1 MIATP
6 PTLSKSRFLSGLQCP
21 LRLWY
26 QCYNR
31 ELASEITPRQQAI
44 FNMGHEVGLL
54 ATEIFPGGILISED
68 HRHHEDAVAS
78 TIKAI
83 HNRNWQ
89 ALFEAAFRENNVRIR
104 ADILERRTGDRWNL
118 IEVKSA
124 TLVKDEYLTDVA
136 VQYHV
141 LKTAG
146 LDLDQIFLMHI
157 NREYVFD
164 GKRLDLKKLF
174 ILGDVTSNAI
184 HLQNFVQENLI
195 ELKAM
200 LSRPQPPDIEPS
212 RHCHRPHTCEFWE
225 HCTRNMPENWIFNLT
240 GIRQERMIDLSGK
253 GIIRIDEIPDTFPLS
268 AIQQRIRTCVA
279 ESRAYV
285 SKDMRAILK
294 DVKYPAHFL
303 DFETV
308 SPAIPRYAGT
318 RPYQTIPFQWSDHI
332 LFDDGKIEHR
342 EYLCSEDKDPR
353 DEFGRTLLNTLGSS
367 GTIFIYTNYEKRII
381 NELAEYLPGYRAD
394 LLKTIDRFKDLC
406 AIIKEHF
413 YHLEFHGSFSLKAVL
428 PALIP
433 EMSYT
438 NLTIQEGAFASVEY
452 LRMIDPSTPHDEKH
466 KIRKSLLTYCSHD
479 TLAMLRIRDELIQ
492 RGQIYD

>member
-31 ELASEITPRQQAI
+31 TLASQITPLQQAI
-44 FNMGHEVGLL
+44 FDMGHEVGIL
-54 ATEIFPGGILISED
+54 ATELFPGGILISED
-68 HRHHEDAVAS
+68 HLHHEGAVAS

-83 HNRNWQ
+83 HNRDKGV
-89 ALFEAAFRENNVRIR
+89 LFEAAFLENGVRVR
-104 ADILERRTGDRWNL
+104 ADILEQRMDKRWNL

-124 TLVKDEYLTDVA
+124 TSVKDEYLTDVA
-136 VQYHV
+136 IQYHV

-146 LDLDQIFLMHI
+146 LDLDRVFLMHI

-164 GKRLDLKKLF
+164 GKQLDLKKLF
-174 ILGDVTSNAI
+174 TLGDVTSNTI
-184 HLQNFVQENLI
+184 RLQNFVQENLI

-200 LSRPQPPDIEPS
+200 LSRSRAPDVEPS

-225 HCTRNMPENWIFNLT
+225 HCTRNRPKNWIFDLT
-240 GIRQERMIDLSGK
+240 GIRQERMIELSAK
-253 GIIRIDEIPDTFPLS
+253 GINRINEIPDTFPLS
-268 AIQQRIRTCVA
+268 SIQQRIRSCIV
-279 ESRAYV
+279 ESRTYL
-285 SKDMRAILK
+285 SKELSALLG
-294 DVKYPAHFL
+294 DVKYPVHFL

-332 LFDDGKIEHR
+332 LSDDGKITHQ

-353 DEFGRTLLNTLGSS
+353 NEFGRTLLDTLGSS
-367 GTIFIYTNYEKRII
+367 GTIFIYTDYEKRIV
-381 NELAEYLPGYRAD
+381 NQLAEDLPGHRIE
-394 LLKTIDRFKDLC
+394 LLKTVDRFKDLC
-406 AIIKEHF
+406 AIIKKNF
-413 YHLEFHGSFSLKAVL
+413 YHPEFHGSFSLKSVL

-433 EMSYT
+433 EMSYAT
-438 NLTIQEGAFASVEY
+438 LTIQEGAFASVEY
-452 LRMIDPSTPHDEKH
+452 LRMINPSTPNEEKQ
-466 KIRKSLLTYCSHD
+466 KIRKSLLTYCGHD
-479 TLAMLRIRDELIQ
+479 TLAMLRIRDEIIK
-492 RGQIYD
+492 RCKA